1 MKRTFDTAFLPPNN
15 NTNIPDDD
23 TDNAPPPERVVPTMH
38 VTNVTPHPMGTIGN
52 TQATAI
58 HGIDPGS
65 QPLLVSRGQ
74 VTVTQQSPGSIQEK
88 SVQAIDINLRDDD
101 GWTPLMRAAANG
113 DLRTV
118 QALLNAPGI
127 ETDAKNPIGLT
138 ALMIAAHHGKADVV
152 KALIKHGAD
161 INLAT
166 NNGCTALMYAAQTG
180 DMETVQALLTT
191 PGISI
196 DEKKT
201 DGTTALMIAASHGKA
216 DIVSALIDRGA
227 DPNIADADGW
237 TALIYAAETAD
248 METVQALLTT
258 PGISINE
265 KNTDGATALMIAAS
279 HGKADIV
286 SALIDR
292 GAYPNFADADGW
304 TALMYAAQKDDMET
318 MQALLNTPAIII
330 DKKNTNGA
338 TALIIAATH
347 GKADVVKALI
357 NRGANPNVADN
368 DGRTPLMHAAGQDDA
383 TTVQVLLSEPE
394 IDIDVKTHE
403 GATALW
409 IAAFN
414 GEADIVKML
423 LEHGADIHLIVEK
436 ITAIHDD
443 LAETRLVSL
452 ECLKHYLDQRQC
464 AFPSLKSLAL
474 DIVMQQ
480 AQVKGP
486 SLTHISFQ
494 ATRDQLLQGKLPAAD
509 VLRLINLFNSKTLD
523 TPLLQTLAIA
533 IQLGRYPTRAEQNL
547 IQETLKTFNLADE
560 YAKNQSSLSSEN
572 INRWQVSGQTLLT
585 RAAQAGDQLLV
596 GALIEC
602 GAAHYLPDR
611 HGDNA
616 LHAAIKAGQW
626 PVCDQLLALGA
637 NPNTSDRSGVCS
649 LTYLAQAFATG
660 DEKTAPRVATL
671 LGSIL
676 AKCYRLDHAV
686 NDPDDPARQTQT
698 TIRGILESNPNRYA
712 TYLDSLFAGDIS
724 RADKSGNTLL
734 TFAVKHSQF
743 EFLKI
748 LIDKGANP
756 NIPDELTFT
765 PLMHATQQV
774 DLRATQM
781 LLDAPNINI
790 DAKRFDGGTALMI
803 AASSNKNDVMR
814 VLIDRGA
821 DVNATDKYG
830 WTSLMLAARKGHRE
844 IVQALL
850 NRSGINIDAK
860 NLKGLTALIFAILYG
875 KDDVAKVLVDHG
887 ADVNLAKNDGWTP
900 LMSAALHGHM
910 TIAQTLL
917 SAPEIRIDAKSANG
931 GTALMAAAF
940 YGKADIAKV
949 LIDHR
954 ADVNAADNKGWTPLM
969 HAAQQGH
976 RETVEALLD
985 KHADIKHTD
994 KDGMTVFDIIER
1006 KNPNTVNGMLLE
1018 LLKKYRN

>member
-1 MKRTFDTAFLPPNN
+1 MKRTIDTAFLPPNN

-23 TDNAPPPERVVPTMH
+23 TDNAPPPGRVPPTMR
-38 VTNVTPHPMGTIGN
+38 VANANPHPIGPTGN
-52 TQATAI
+52 AQATAI
-58 HGIDPGS
+58 PGVDPGS

-74 VTVTQQSPGSIQEK
+74 ATVTPQSPGSMQEK
-88 SVQAIDINLRDDD
+88 SVQATDINLRDD
-101 GWTPLMRAAANG
+101 GGRTPLMRAAANG

-127 ETDAKNPIGLT
+127 EIDAKKPNGLT
-138 ALMIAAHHGKADVV
+138 ALMIAASHGKSDVV
-152 KALIKHGAD
+152 KALISRGAD
-161 INLAT
+161 INLAA
-166 NNGCTALMYAAQTG
+166 NNSWTPLMFAAEKG
-180 DMETVQALLTT
+180 DLGTVQALLTT

-196 DEKKT
+196 DERQT
-201 DGTTALMIAASHGKA
+201 DGTTALIIAASHGKA
-216 DIVSALIDRGA
+216 DIVR
-227 DPNIADADGW
+227 
-237 TALIYAAETAD
+237 
-248 METVQALLTT
+248 
-258 PGISINE
+258 
-265 KNTDGATALMIAAS
+265 
-279 HGKADIV
+279 
-286 SALIDR
+286 ALIDR
-292 GAYPNFADADGW
+292 GAYPNIADADGW
-304 TALMYAAQKDDMET
+304 TALMYAAQTDDVET
-318 MQALLNTPAIII
+318 TQALLNAPTIII
-330 DKKNTNGA
+330 DKRKTDGA

-347 GKADVVKALI
+347 GNADVVKALI
-357 NRGANPNVADN
+357 NRGANPNVADD
-368 DGRTPLMHAAGQDDA
+368 DGRTLLMHAAGQDDP

-394 IDIDVKTHE
+394 IDIDVKTHD

-414 GEADIVKML
+414 GGADIVKML
-423 LEHGADIHLIVEK
+423 LEHGADIHQIVEK
-436 ITAIHDD
+436 ITAINDD

-452 ECLKHYLDQRQC
+452 ECLKYYLDQRQS

-494 ATRDQLLQGKLPAAD
+494 ATREQLFEGKLSAAD
-509 VLRLINLFNSKTLD
+509 VVRLINLFNSKTLD

-533 IQLGRYPTRAEQNL
+533 IQLGRYPARAEQDL
-547 IQETLKTFNLADE
+547 IQDALRTFNLADE

-596 GALIEC
+596 GALIKC
-602 GAAHYLPDR
+602 GAAHHLPDR

-616 LHAAIKAGQW
+616 LHAAVKSGQW

-637 NPNTSDRSGVCS
+637 NPNSSDRSGVCS

-676 AKCYRLDHAV
+676 AKGYRLNRAV

-698 TIRGILESNPNRYA
+698 TIRGILESNLNRYA
-712 TYLDSLFAGDIS
+712 TYLDILFAGDIS

-734 TFAVKHSQF
+734 SFAVKHSQL
-743 EFLKI
+743 EFLQI

-756 NIPDELTFT
+756 NIPDELTYT
-765 PLMHATQQV
+765 PLMSAAQYG
-774 DLRATQM
+774 DLTATQM

-790 DAKRFDGGTALMI
+790 DAKRFDGATALMI
-803 AASSNKNDVMR
+803 AAHSNKNDVMK

-830 WTSLMLAARKGHRE
+830 WTSLMLAARQGHLK

-860 NLKGLTALIFAILYG
+860 NIKGLTALIFAILYG
-875 KDDVAKVLVDHG
+875 KADVAKVLIHHG

-900 LMSAALHGHM
+900 LMSAAQHGHM

-917 SAPEIRIDAKSANG
+917 NAPEIRIDAKSANG
-931 GTALMAAAF
+931 ETALMAAAF

-1006 KNPNTVNGMLLE
+1006 KDLNTVNGMLLE
-1018 LLKKYRN
+1018 LLKKYRT